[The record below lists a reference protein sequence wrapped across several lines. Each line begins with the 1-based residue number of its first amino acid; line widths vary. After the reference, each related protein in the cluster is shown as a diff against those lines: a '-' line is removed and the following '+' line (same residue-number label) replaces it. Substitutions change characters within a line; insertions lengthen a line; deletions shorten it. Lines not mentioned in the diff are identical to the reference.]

1 MSSRSGRDS
10 FRRQID
16 SGLLRF
22 TGQIAGL
29 GSTSGVRI
37 VVGCW
42 SSSPWGGFTDV
53 MVEQADGHRVLLA
66 PDDRVADLLLQTYVF
81 DEIVIGDVRVIIDGD
96 HWTVSAPRL
105 MVTVT
110 VGDRVGLGWLLRLLP
125 RAVSTSPRWL
135 TMINPIAGL
144 IMKGVQTRGTARG
157 GRTEY
162 YGAYDLRRITA
173 AQGTWR
179 DVDLGRLAPVDP
191 PVRFGFGSSPRR
203 PSVTDL
209 VTTIRLPPTPHDG

>member
-1 MSSRSGRDS
+1 MSSRSGQDS
-10 FRRQID
+10 SRTRVD
-16 SGLLRF
+16 PELLRF
-22 TGQIAGL
+22 TGRIAGL

-37 VVGCW
+37 VVGSW
-42 SSSPWGGFTDV
+42 SSSPWGGFADV
-53 MVEQADGHRVLLA
+53 MVEEPGGHRVLLA
-66 PDDRVADLLLQTYVF
+66 PDDRVSDLLQRTYVF
-81 DEIVIGDVRVIIDGD
+81 DEVVIGDVQVIIDHD
-96 HWTVSAPRL
+96 HWAVSAPGL
-105 MVTVT
+105 TVT
-110 VGDRVGLGWLLRLLP
+110 LTVGGRVGLGRLLRLLP

-173 AQGTWR
+173 AQGAWR
-179 DVDLGRLAPVDP
+179 DLDLGRLAPVDP
-191 PVRFGFGSSPRR
+191 PVRFGFGSSPRQ

-209 VTTIRLPPTPHDG
+209 VTTIRLPRTPH

>member
-1 MSSRSGRDS
+1 VSNSSGQEGSRSRVS
-10 FRRQID
+10 
-16 SGLLRF
+16 SELLRF
-22 TGQIAGL
+22 TGRIAGL

-37 VVGCW
+37 VVGSW
-42 SSSPWGGFTDV
+42 SSSPWGGFADV

-66 PDDRVADLLLQTYVF
+66 PDDRVADLLQLTYLF
-81 DEIVIGDVRVIIDGD
+81 DELVLGDVQVIIDDD

-105 MVTVT
+105 RLTAT
-110 VGDRVGLGWLLRLLP
+110 VGGRVGLGWLLRMLP

-135 TMINPIAGL
+135 TMINPIARL

-162 YGAYDLRRITA
+162 YGAYDLRRITS

-179 DVDLGRLAPVDP
+179 DLDLGQLAPVDP
-191 PVRFGFGSSPRR
+191 PVRFGFGSSPRQ

-209 VTTIRLPPTPHDG
+209 VTTIRLPRTP